1 MSRRPQKSNRRA
13 SSPSPSASSPREFR
27 LPENTT
33 PALPPVEDFA
43 GLAMPEALLKA
54 LAAEGV
60 TTPFPIQ
67 AATLP
72 NSLAGRDVLG
82 RGRTGSGKTLA
93 FGLAL
98 LARTAGLR
106 AEPKAPLALVLV
118 PTRELA
124 QQVTDAL
131 APYATAVNLR
141 LATVVGGLSIT
152 KQAGALRRGAE
163 VLVAT
168 PGRLNDLVERGDC
181 VLGDVRVTV
190 LDEADQ
196 MTDMGFLPQIT
207 KLIQQVRADGQRML
221 FSATLDANIDR
232 LVQRFLTDPV
242 VHSVDPSAGAVTTME
257 HHVLHVLDETDKK
270 AVTTR
275 IAARDGRVI
284 LFLDTKRSADRL
296 AKRLLAVG
304 VRAAALHGG
313 RSQPQRNRTLEQFK
327 NGQVTALVATN
338 VAARGIHVDDLDLV
352 VNVDPPA
359 DHKDYLHRGGRTA
372 RAGGSGSVVTL
383 VLPEQKRDVTRL
395 ISDAGIRARTAR
407 VTSGDAELATITGA
421 REPSGVPVTIEVPQ
435 PATLPAPR
443 RERRAGAEPGR
454 RSSRRRR
461 AGGAETAGGG
471 GTGTSAQGA
480 GRRGAAGARDEGSA
494 RRTGGTRDQGSTR
507 GTADA
512 AAAGVA
518 GAAQPSAG
526 GGRGSG
532 RRSGA
537 GKSTAAAA
545 GAAGSGGSR
554 SGRRTGGGTASG
566 ATSGRRASSGT
577 ASGAASGAGA
587 RSGSGAGSGARSG
600 SGAGSGSGAR
610 SGSGAGSGS
619 GARSGSGAASG
630 RARRASGRRSA
641 SGGA

>member
-1 MSRRPQKSNRRA
+1 MPRRPQKPTRRA
-13 SSPSPSASSPREFR
+13 SSPPPSASSPREFR

-43 GLAMPEALLKA
+43 GLDMPAALLKTLTA
-54 LAAEGV
+54 QGV

-72 NSLAGRDVLG
+72 NSLAGRDLLG

-106 AEPKAPLALVLV
+106 AQPKAPLALVLV

-131 APYATAVNLR
+131 TPYATAVNLR
-141 LATVVGGLSIT
+141 LTTVVGGLSIT
-152 KQAGALRRGAE
+152 KQAGAIRRGVE

-181 VLGDVRVTV
+181 VLDDVRITV

-207 KLIQQVRADGQRML
+207 KLIQRVRPDGQRML
-221 FSATLDANIDR
+221 FSATLDGNIDR

-257 HHVLHVLDETDKK
+257 HHVLHVLDGTDKQ

-327 NGQVTALVATN
+327 TGRVTALVATN
-338 VAARGIHVDDLDLV
+338 VAARGIHIDDLDLV
-352 VNVDPPA
+352 VNVDPPT

-372 RAGGSGSVVTL
+372 RAGESGSVVTL
-383 VLPEQKRDVTRL
+383 VTPNQRRGMVRL
-395 ISDAGIRARTAR
+395 MADAGIRPQTTQVR
-407 VTSGDAELATITGA
+407 SGDEALSRITGA
-421 REPSGVPVTIEVPQ
+421 QAPSGIPVVIT
-435 PATLPAPR
+435 APVV
-443 RERRAGAEPGR
+443 ERP
-454 RSSRRRR
+454 
-461 AGGAETAGGG
+461 
-471 GTGTSAQGA
+471 
-480 GRRGAAGARDEGSA
+480 
-494 RRTGGTRDQGSTR
+494 
-507 GTADA
+507 
-512 AAAGVA
+512 
-518 GAAQPSAG
+518 
-526 GGRGSG
+526 
-532 RRSGA
+532 
-537 GKSTAAAA
+537 K
-545 GAAGSGGSR
+545 
-554 SGRRTGGGTASG
+554 
-566 ATSGRRASSGT
+566 
-577 ASGAASGAGA
+577 
-587 RSGSGAGSGARSG
+587 
-600 SGAGSGSGAR
+600 
-610 SGSGAGSGS
+610 
-619 GARSGSGAASG
+619 
-630 RARRASGRRSA
+630 RSA
-641 SGGA
+641 SSRGRRRPSSATRRAPVRRPVLDAVA

>member
-1 MSRRPQKSNRRA
+1 MSRRPQKPNRRA
-13 SSPSPSASSPREFR
+13 SSPSPAASAPREFR
-27 LPENTT
+27 LPESTT
-33 PALPPVEDFA
+33 PALPAVEDFA
-43 GLAMPEALLKA
+43 ALDMPAGLLKTLTA
-54 LAAEGV
+54 QGV
-60 TTPFPIQ
+60 TVPFPIQ

-72 NSLAGRDVLG
+72 NSLAGRDLLG

-106 AEPKAPLALVLV
+106 AESKAPLALVLV

-131 APYATAVNLR
+131 TPYATAVNLR

-152 KQAGALRRGAE
+152 KQAGTLRRGAE

-181 VLGDVRVTV
+181 VLDEVRITV

-207 KLIQQVRADGQRML
+207 RLMQRVRPDGQRLL
-221 FSATLDANIDR
+221 FSATLDRNIDR
-232 LVQRFLTDPV
+232 LVRQFLTDPV
-242 VHSVDPSAGAVTTME
+242 VQSVDPSAGAVTTME
-257 HHVLHVLDETDKK
+257 HHVLHVQDETDKK

-352 VNVDPPA
+352 VNVDPPT

-383 VLPEQKRDVTRL
+383 VLPTQKQDVTRL
-395 ISDAGIRARTAR
+395 MSDAGIRPRTAR
-407 VTSGDAELATITGA
+407 ITSSDAVLATITGA
-421 REPSGVPVTIEVPQ
+421 REPSGVAVTIEVPQ
-435 PATLPAPR
+435 PATPTASGQDR
-443 RERRAGAEPGR
+443 KNGTGATPGS
-454 RSSRRRR
+454 RSGRRRR
-461 AGGAETAGGG
+461 NGVGAKAATGTANSTGSQGSGRRTAAGTKASE
-471 GTGTSAQGA
+471 GTSATD
-480 GRRGAAGARDEGSA
+480 RRGSA
-494 RRTGGTRDQGSTR
+494 RRSGSS
-507 GTADA
+507 G
-512 AAAGVA
+512 
-518 GAAQPSAG
+518 SAG
-526 GGRGSG
+526 GGAGAGGRGGAGAGGRGSARQAAGDAATGAASGKAGRGSG
-532 RRSGA
+532 RR
-537 GKSTAAAA
+537 TAPGAAA
-545 GAAGSGGSR
+545 GGAAGTRGRSADRRGSR
-554 SGRRTGGGTASG
+554 RPS
-566 ATSGRRASSGT
+566 AT
-577 ASGAASGAGA
+577 
-587 RSGSGAGSGARSG
+587 
-600 SGAGSGSGAR
+600 
-610 SGSGAGSGS
+610 
-619 GARSGSGAASG
+619 
-630 RARRASGRRSA
+630 
-641 SGGA
+641 